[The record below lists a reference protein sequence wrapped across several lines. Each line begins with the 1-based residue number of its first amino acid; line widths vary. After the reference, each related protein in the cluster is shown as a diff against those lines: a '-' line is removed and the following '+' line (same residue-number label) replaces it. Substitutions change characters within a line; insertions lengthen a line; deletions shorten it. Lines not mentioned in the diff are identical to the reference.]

1 MTRIQA
7 GQGRIDS
14 MRKLPAYLAN
24 ATTRLLDGDDHI
36 IHALTSKERLVIL
49 SYLVVKLMDSLEPE
63 DNECDALIAEAL
75 AVVERYAPRKYPEL
89 ATTDD

>member
-1 MTRIQA
+1 
-7 GQGRIDS
+7 

-49 SYLVVKLMDSLEPE
+49 SYLVVKLTSVTRSSPMRWPW
-63 DNECDALIAEAL
+63 LIVMHRESTQSRPQPTIRLISSTPPLFVAREAS
-75 AVVERYAPRKYPEL
+75 
-89 ATTDD
+89 

>member
-1 MTRIQA
+1 
-7 GQGRIDS
+7 

-49 SYLVVKLMDSLEPE
+49 SYLVVKLMDSLETE
-63 DNECDALIAEAL
+63 DDECDALMADAL
-75 AVVERYAPRKYPEL
+75 TVVERYAPQKYPESS
-89 ATTDD
+89 TTDD